1 MFQDGFWFFGM
12 HALWWVF
19 WLIVIIFLIAFVMP
33 GRNRRARET
42 PLEILK
48 RRYAAGEISKD
59 EYEERRATLARDAD
73 PGN

>member
-1 MFQDGFWFFGM
+1 MFGDGLWFFGM

-19 WLIVIIFLIAFVMP
+19 WVVVIVALVAFVLP
-33 GRNRRARET
+33 GWNRGERET

-59 EYEERRATLARDAD
+59 EYEERRATLTRDTD